1 MPLCVFPKCFI
12 PSFLNGGRYSIEWW
26 IREMAESVEVDG
38 VELYGPTLPASTAEK
53 RRLAGIARDLGL
65 AIPMYCHTP
74 DFTQLDA
81 GARQVEIDAQKRAI
95 ETCADLGIAHCRV
108 LSGQRRPEVP
118 LELGL
123 DLAAGCINE
132 LIPFATGA
140 GVCLVLE
147 NHYKDAHWNFPELA
161 QKLTVFEKL
170 LDRIPESPFFGVNF
184 DPSNA
189 LVAGDDPVEFL
200 KGVIT
205 RVRTMHASDR
215 YLIRGTLED
224 LRRADATGAA
234 GYADILRHGVIGEGL
249 IDYPSVFSEVR
260 AHGFRGWISIENG
273 NDPEN
278 GVLHLQQSATFLR
291 KMMRTHE
298 LV

>member
-12 PSFLNGGRYSIEWW
+12 PSFLQGGRYSIEWW
-26 IREMAESVEVDG
+26 IREMAASVDVDG
-38 VELYGPTLPASTAEK
+38 IELYGPALPASTAEK
-53 RRLAGIARDLGL
+53 RRLAGIARELGL

-81 GARQVEIDAQKRAI
+81 RARQVELDAQKRAI

-108 LSGQRRPEVP
+108 LSGQRRPDVP
-118 LELGL
+118 LAYGL

-132 LIPFATGA
+132 LIPFAAAA

-161 QKLTVFEKL
+161 QKRVDFESL
-170 LDRIPESPFFGVNF
+170 LSRIPESPFFGVNF

-189 LVAGDDPVEFL
+189 LVAGDDPVDFL
-200 KGVIT
+200 QSVMP

-215 YLIRGTLED
+215 YLVRGTLED
-224 LRRADATGAA
+224 LRRADETGAA
-234 GYADILRHGVIGEGL
+234 GYTDILRHGVIGEGV
-249 IDYPSVFSEVR
+249 IDYPALFAVLR
-260 AHGFRGWISIENG
+260 AAGFRGWISIENG
-273 NDPEN
+273 NDPDK
-278 GVLHLQQSATFLR
+278 GVLHLQRSAEFLR
-291 KMMRTHE
+291 RMMRTHE